1 MKRIYLCVLGLFV
14 IGAVNAQKNATVLDS
29 KKNPFIQQKAPK
41 GNIDQPKGI
50 TIWSNDFSTMT
61 DWSMS
66 EDAAGTP
73 PHTAGEWQIVTDPSA
88 APVTALVPAAFTSVS
103 NGYALIDSDGA
114 GTTSSQNASIYTTAP
129 IDLSAYPQ
137 VVINFQQT
145 HRRYAESTYVIYS
158 LDGGLTWSEVE
169 VNATQTVNTNT
180 TNPAV
185 VQVDLSSAI
194 GGQAA
199 VHIGFKYTGQ
209 YDWFWAIDD
218 VKLMTPDDYDL
229 AIAGVYWGST
239 GFWGARLPYYQIPL
253 AQIAPIDFSGVV
265 SNLGAIT
272 QNDVVFTAAL
282 ASGAYTGTSA
292 PGTLTNGATDTLD
305 ATTQLTPPSTVANHV
320 VNLSVSSSATDANPA
335 NNAINSAATIAVNN
349 NIYAR
354 DLGTVASGSYNEGQ
368 GFEVGNIFDM
378 YASADVSLID
388 LFVNAAAVA
397 GAEVYVKL
405 YSIDAATGDFI
416 FVDESAP
423 YTLTT
428 ANLGQTISLP
438 LSSPVT
444 LNANESYLIVAGSQG
459 DGGVSNDL
467 VVGTAGVSEAQ
478 TSFYLDLTDNTWYYT
493 TSTPMVRMNFSAA
506 SVEEVNAFNLTVY
519 PNPALDV
526 ITVSSSLTEGTI
538 TITDVA
544 GKLVKTLELN
554 GLSTSF
560 NTSGLNNGV
569 YYVTLSNGTST
580 STEKVVVKK

>member
-1 MKRIYLCVLGLFV
+1 
-14 IGAVNAQKNATVLDS
+14 
-29 KKNPFIQQKAPK
+29 
-41 GNIDQPKGI
+41 
-50 TIWSNDFSTMT
+50 
-61 DWSMS
+61 
-66 EDAAGTP
+66 
-73 PHTAGEWQIVTDPSA
+73 
-88 APVTALVPAAFTSVS
+88 
-103 NGYALIDSDGA
+103 
-114 GTTSSQNASIYTTAP
+114 
-129 IDLSAYPQ
+129 
-137 VVINFQQT
+137 
-145 HRRYAESTYVIYS
+145 
-158 LDGGLTWSEVE
+158 
-169 VNATQTVNTNT
+169 
-180 TNPAV
+180 
-185 VQVDLSSAI
+185 
-194 GGQAA
+194 
-199 VHIGFKYTGQ
+199 
-209 YDWFWAIDD
+209 
-218 VKLMTPDDYDL
+218 MTPDDYDL

-282 ASGAYTGTSA
+282 VSGAYTGTSA

-305 ATTQLTPPSTVANHV
+305 VTTQLTPPSTVANHV
-320 VNLSVSSSATDANPA
+320 VNLSVSSSATDAAPA
-335 NNAINSAATIAVNN
+335 NNAINNAATIAVNN

-354 DLGTVASGSYNEGQ
+354 DLGTVASGSYNQGQ

-378 YASADVSLID
+378 YASADLSLID
-388 LFVNAAAVA
+388 LFVNSAAVA
-397 GAEVYVKL
+397 GAEIYVKL
-405 YSIDAATGDFI
+405 YSIDAATGDFV

-438 LSSPVT
+438 LSSPFT
-444 LNANESYLIVAGSQG
+444 LNANESYLVVAGSLG
-459 DGGVSNDL
+459 DGGASNDL

-478 TSFYLDLTDNTWYYT
+478 TSYYLDLTDNTWYYT

-506 SVEEVNAFNLTVY
+506 SVEEVNAFNLSVY
-519 PNPALDV
+519 PNPASDV
-526 ITVSSSLTEGTI
+526 ITVSSSLTEGMI

-560 NTSGLNNGV
+560 NTSELNNGV